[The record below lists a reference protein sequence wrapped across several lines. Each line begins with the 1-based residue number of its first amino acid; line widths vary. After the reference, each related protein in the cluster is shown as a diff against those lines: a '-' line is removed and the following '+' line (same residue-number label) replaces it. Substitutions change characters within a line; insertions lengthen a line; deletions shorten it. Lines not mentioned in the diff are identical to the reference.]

1 MAAPLSSGA
10 RNASE
15 IVILT
20 CRMLAKTRAGA
31 PCIMRVVPGKRRC
44 RFHGGPKT
52 KAGRVIE
59 MPSNAVVVLLLAFIL
74 RSDLLDTGDGAGNHF
89 IKPAPTTR
97 DRCDQRGA
105 RLGAN
110 RSTVVWGQGSRHEKY
125 RVAASSTT

>member
-1 MAAPLSSGA
+1 M
-10 RNASE
+10 
-15 IVILT
+15 
-20 CRMLAKTRAGA
+20 MHGA
-31 PCIMRVVPGKRRC
+31 PALRERDRHIDL
-44 RFHGGPKT
+44 
-52 KAGRVIE
+52 
-59 MPSNAVVVLLLAFIL
+59 SNAAFIP

-125 RVAASSTT
+125 RVAASSTTCSRLSGSE